1 MRTTHPFGDL
11 LTKLRARK
19 LGLTQ
24 SHLAEL
30 TGYDPSVIARMGLGQ
45 KDLTGPQAR
54 ERILRIVQVLDQTG
68 VLNGVEE
75 ANALLEAATLP
86 PLFAGNYVEA
96 ELMQQLALHRRAAPD
111 SDLYRPS
118 LPRHNLPAQ
127 LTSFIGREQE
137 IAEVKQFLT
146 RSALTVPQARP
157 RPQARLV
164 TLTGPGGVGKTRLAL
179 EVAGALLDD
188 FGDGVWWVPLWVE
201 FITHQSNLARLLVN
215 ASRGSSLKITI
226 KIIRHFIVSEV
237 NVC

>member
-19 LGLTQ
+19 PGLTQ
-24 SHLAEL
+24 SQLAEL
-30 TGYDPSVIARMGLGQ
+30 TGYDPAVIARMGLGQ

-68 VLNGVEE
+68 ALNGVEE
-75 ANALLEAATLP
+75 ANALLEAAILP

-111 SDLYRPS
+111 SDLNRPN

-146 RSALTVPQARP
+146 RPALTVPQART
-157 RPQARLV
+157 RSQARLV

-201 FITHQSNLARLLVN
+201 FITHQSNLAKLLVKS
-215 ASRGSSLKITI
+215 SRGSSLKITI
-226 KIIRHFIVSEV
+226 KLLGIS
-237 NVC
+237 